1 MVHFSLPGAAAV
13 LVLVLTAG
21 IAGAQPEGPIGGDM
35 GTYRIHCNV
44 DGAQVF
50 FNGDFKGEINEGILD
65 VPVYVTGTPYRT
77 FTIEK
82 EGYKT
87 YTGTITSVP
96 GKGQVIDIY
105 ARLSALPLV
114 EYGTLHLLVT
124 PTLSTVYLDGSEI
137 GLVPPNG
144 VLIIRNVVPGNHA
157 IQVSKEGYITQDFAL
172 FVDNNEVKKVPV
184 TLQAA
189 GSGPLA
195 VSSDPPGGQVYLD
208 GQMIGMTP
216 LTLSDVA
223 IGEHEVLI
231 SMTGYSDYRQS
242 VTVTGEGATV
252 SAVLVASVPSGRA
265 GMSPVVLLGALAAC
279 AVLAFR
285 RS

>member
-1 MVHFSLPGAAAV
+1 MVHFSLPVVAAV
-13 LVLVLTAG
+13 LVLVLTSG
-21 IAGAQPEGPIGGDM
+21 IAGAQSEGPIGGDM

-50 FNGDFKGEINEGILD
+50 FNGDFKGEIDQGILD

-105 ARLSALPLV
+105 ARLSALPLI
-114 EYGTLHLLVT
+114 EYGTIHLLVT
-124 PTLSTVYLDGSEI
+124 PTLSTVFFDGSEI

-144 VLIIRNVVPGNHA
+144 VLIIRDVVPGNHV
-157 IQVSKEGYITQDFAL
+157 IQVSKEGFTTQDFAL
-172 FVDNNEVKKVPV
+172 FVDQNEIKKVPV

-189 GSGPLA
+189 RSGGLT
-195 VSSDPPGGQVYLD
+195 VSSEPPGGQVYLD
-208 GQMIGMTP
+208 GQMIGITP
-216 LTLSDVA
+216 LTVGDVA
-223 IGEHEVLI
+223 VGEHEILI

-242 VTVTGEGATV
+242 VTVTEEGATV
-252 SAVLVASVPSGRA
+252 SAVLVATVPSGRA
-265 GMSPVVLLGALAAC
+265 GISPLVLLGALTAC
-279 AVLAFR
+279 AVLAVR
-285 RS
+285 RR

>member
-1 MVHFSLPGAAAV
+1 M
-13 LVLVLTAG
+13 TAG
-21 IAGAQPEGPIGGDM
+21 IAGAQPDEPIGGDM

-44 DGAQVF
+44 DGAKVF
-50 FNGDFKGEINEGILD
+50 FNGDYKGEIAEGILD

-105 ARLSALPLV
+105 AKLSALPLV

-124 PTLSTVYLDGSEI
+124 PTLSTVFLDGSEI

-144 VLIIRNVVPGNHA
+144 VLIIRDIVPGNHA
-157 IQVSKEGYITQDFAL
+157 IQVSKDGYITQDFAL
-172 FVDNNEVKKVPV
+172 FVAKNEVKKVPV
-184 TLQAA
+184 TLQPA
-189 GSGPLA
+189 GSGLLT
-195 VSSDPPGGQVYLD
+195 VSSEPPGGQVFLD
-208 GQMIGMTP
+208 GNLIGVTP
-216 LTLSDVA
+216 MSVSDVA
-223 IGEHEVLI
+223 VGDHEILI
-231 SMTGYSDYRQS
+231 SMTGYSDYRQT
-242 VTVTGEGATV
+242 VTVTEEGATV
-252 SAVLVASVPSGRA
+252 SADLVASVPSGRV
-265 GMSPVVLLGALAAC
+265 GLSPLVMLGALAGC
-279 AVLAFR
+279 AFLASR

>member
-13 LVLVLTAG
+13 LVLVLIAG
-21 IAGAQPEGPIGGDM
+21 IAGAQPDGPIGGDM

-44 DGAQVF
+44 EGAQVF
-50 FNGDFKGEINEGILD
+50 FNGDFKGEIDEGILD

-96 GKGQVIDIY
+96 AKDQVIDIY
-105 ARLSALPLV
+105 AKLSALPLV

-124 PTLSTVYLDGSEI
+124 PTLSTIYFDGSEI

-144 VLIIRNVVPGNHA
+144 VFVIRNVVPGNHA
-157 IQVSKEGYITQDFAL
+157 IQVSKDGYITQDFAL
-172 FVDNNEVKKVPV
+172 YVDKNEIKKVPV

-189 GSGPLA
+189 GSGPLT
-195 VSSDPPGGQVYLD
+195 VTSEPLGGQVYLD
-208 GQMIGMTP
+208 GQMIGVTP
-216 LTLSDVA
+216 LTVSDVA
-223 IGEHEVLI
+223 AGEHEILI
-231 SMTGYSDYRQS
+231 SLNGYSDYRQTI
-242 VTVTGEGATV
+242 TVTEEGGTV
-252 SAVLVASVPSGRA
+252 SAVLAVAVPSGRA
-265 GMSPVVLLGALAAC
+265 GISPLVLLGALAAC
-279 AVLAFR
+279 AFIVSGR
-285 RS
+285 R